1 MFEKD
6 LRMGLLLD
14 FYGEMLADRTK
25 DMMKQYY
32 EDDLSLSEIAEM
44 ECITRQGVRHAIKK
58 GEEALLHLE
67 DRLKLA
73 ERFSA
78 LATLAQE
85 IKQEAS
91 SLSTHESPDVKAC
104 AKRIIDAAQKI
115 EADL

>member
-6 LRMGLLLD
+6 LHMDFLLD
-14 FYGEMLADRTK
+14 FYGEMLADRTR

-32 EDDLSLSEIAEM
+32 EDDLSLSEIAQNTG
-44 ECITRQGVRHAIKK
+44 ITRQGVRHTIKK

-73 ERFSA
+73 QRFTA

-85 IKQEAS
+85 IREDAA
-91 SLSTHESPDVKAC
+91 SLSKHECPEVQAC
-104 AKRIIDAAQKI
+104 AQRIICAAHKI